1 MGRTLSPIFPAWE
14 TATGGSLP
22 LRRRSKLIAFGWY
35 GGKFNHLDWLL
46 PLLPD
51 CHHYCEPFAG
61 SAAVLLNREPSPVET
76 YNDMDGEVVNFFRVL
91 RRHKD
96 PLVEAIGL
104 TPFSRE
110 EFYRAVTP
118 SADPLSDLERA
129 SRFFVPARQ

>member
-61 SAAVLLNREPSPVET
+61 SAAVLLKRQPSLVET
-76 YNDMDGEVVNFFRVL
+76 YNDLDGEVVNFFRVL
-91 RRHKD
+91 REHK
-96 PLVEAIGL
+96 
-104 TPFSRE
+104 E
-110 EFYRAVTP
+110 EVLRGIVLEPFYREGIAC
-118 SADPLSDLERA
+118 
-129 SRFFVPARQ
+129 FMFQHIM